1 MNQTGYSVGN
11 GPVPGPSTAAVQ
23 GSQQIADHARL
34 KRQFTEY
41 LSIKDAEI
49 KEQKEARRYHHG
61 SQYTDKQIKTLN
73 QRRQPVVTYNR
84 ISRKINALIGF
95 LEKMKTDPRAYPRT
109 PQHDEGAEI
118 ATAVLRYVCDEQ
130 DWTSKSPICGQNGA
144 VDGIGGVELIIEKG
158 DMGDPEIGLEV
169 VDPSGFFYDPRS
181 LKPDF
186 SDARY
191 MGSAKWADLEAA
203 IEMFPDREEDLRAS
217 VETGNDLSSNPDSD
231 RVWINGTENNR
242 RIRIVDHWYIKNGDW
257 YWCIYTGSIILAEGL
272 SYVKDE
278 KKRTICKYI
287 MYSANIDQDGDRYG
301 FVRNMKSSQD
311 EINQRRSKALHTLNS
326 RRVIIEQG
334 SVADVEQVRKEAA
347 RPDGVI
353 EIAPGTT
360 PPQFDDN
367 ARGQELQGQ
376 MAFLEDAKNEIENY
390 GFNPA
395 LIGQG
400 VQDMSGRAIQL
411 QQQSGIAEL
420 GPYTLAFRGW
430 KIRVYRAVWCAVKE
444 HWTSERWIRVTD
456 DQKLAQFFAINQ
468 LTIDQRTGQPVIS
481 NSIGALDVDIIVD
494 EGPDEINMQADAY
507 DTLTIMAR
515 SGQQIPAEVMIE
527 LSSLQSSVKQRVL
540 GMLQQ
545 AKQAQQQDPQKQ
557 ALLAAQLDE
566 TNSAAVLKRAQ
577 AQKAIA
583 DAGTPKPQPGGP
595 TDLDVAKA
603 VADIRNVNANTA
615 KTFADARKSNVEAAL
630 KPVQA
635 ANEAARTR
643 QQSQQNLT

>member
-1 MNQTGYSVGN
+1 MNQTGYAAGN
-11 GPVPGPSTAAVQ
+11 GSAAGPSTAAVQ
-23 GSQQIADHARL
+23 GSEQIADHAKL

-41 LSIKDAEI
+41 LSVKDAEI

-61 SQYTDKQIKTLN
+61 SQYTDKQIKILN
-73 QRRQPVVTYNR
+73 QRKQPVVTYNR

-95 LEKMKTDPRAYPRT
+95 LDRMRTDPRAYPRT
-109 PQHDEGAEI
+109 PQHDDGAEI

-130 DWTSKSPICGQNGA
+130 DWETKSPTCGQNGA

-203 IEMFPDREEDLRAS
+203 IEMFPDKEEELRSS

-242 RIRIVDHWYIKNGDW
+242 QIRIVDHWYIKNGDW
-257 YWCIYTGSIILAEGL
+257 YWCIYTGSINLAEGL

-334 SVADVEQVRKEAA
+334 SVEDVERVRREAA

-411 QQQSGIAEL
+411 QQQAGVAEL
-420 GPYTLAFRGW
+420 GPFTLGYRGW
-430 KIRVYRAVWCAVKE
+430 KIRVYRAVWCAVQE
-444 HWTSERWIRVTD
+444 HWTSERWVRVTD
-456 DQKLAQFFAINQ
+456 DQKLARFFSINK
-468 LTIDQRTGQPVIS
+468 LSIDPRTGTPVIV
-481 NSIGALDVDIIVD
+481 NAIGALDVDIIID
-494 EGPDEINMQADAY
+494 EGPDEINMQAANFDL
-507 DTLTIMAR
+507 LTALAR
-515 SGQQIPAEVMIE
+515 SGQPVPAEVLIE
-527 LSSLQSSVKQRVL
+527 LSDIDSSVKQRVL
-540 GMLQQ
+540 SMLQQ
-545 AKQAQQQDPQKQ
+545 AKQAQSQDPQKQ

-566 TNSAAVLKRAQ
+566 TNSAAILKRAQ

-603 VADIRNVNANTA
+603 VADIHNVQASTA

-643 QQSQQNLT
+643 QQAQRNLT